1 MKTQNTA
8 NQDHR
13 RPPPGRKH
21 RPPERPCRGVR
32 LLAVLPVGFMATCA
46 VGPAEHAVSAG
57 PVTQDSQLGDR
68 GRTRPHGRASDSR
81 SRHPRPA
88 SALGHAG
95 GGDSWIAMVDRSSAK
110 WLSS

>member
-46 VGPAEHAVSAG
+46 
-57 PVTQDSQLGDR
+57 L
-68 GRTRPHGRASDSR
+68 
-81 SRHPRPA
+81 
-88 SALGHAG
+88 
-95 GGDSWIAMVDRSSAK
+95 
-110 WLSS
+110 

>member
-88 SALGHAG
+88 SARGHAAAG
-95 GGDSWIAMVDRSSAK
+95 EIAGLLWWIGVA
-110 WLSS
+110 LNG